1 MSDEHSLRDGNT
13 YLKTWDYSVDLVKN
27 NYKHLVSEYFMFVM
41 SNQNHLVVGNNII
54 FRYIIIRGLETITHI
69 FKNVLLYTN
78 NIDAALFHAQR
89 GICLYI
95 EFITQITQN
104 ANAFIKLSSKDA
116 VQYVYKKTIFN
127 LKDRTHD
134 TLKNSQIDDV
144 NVIIEEFKN
153 KISNYVQNEIKNSKV
168 EMVDVVMIGDMMNLL
183 KIGYY
188 DLK

>member
-1 MSDEHSLRDGNT
+1 M
-13 YLKTWDYSVDLVKN
+13 
-27 NYKHLVSEYFMFVM
+27 
-41 SNQNHLVVGNNII
+41 
-54 FRYIIIRGLETITHI
+54 
-69 FKNVLLYTN
+69 
-78 NIDAALFHAQR
+78 
-89 GICLYI
+89 ICLYI